1 MQQRVVRVWD
11 LPTRL
16 FHWSLLAGI
25 GALFATGVLP
35 GLPIQWHANAGYLV
49 LALLIFRLVWGFV
62 GGYWSRFRTFVPGVR
77 SVLAILRGR
86 SRCRTALGHGPLG
99 GLAVLGLLTALFLQV
114 LSGMAANGQAG
125 YAGPLHHFL
134 GHDLARA
141 ATTLHRGAGKWLL
154 LALIGLHVA
163 TVIYFLAVR
172 KRNLIG
178 PMLHGNQPA
187 PQEPTMQSEDGAS
200 SRLMALSLL
209 ALSACAVFVLVRAI
223 G

>member
-25 GALFATGVLP
+25 GALFATGILP
-35 GLPIQWHANAGYLV
+35 GFPIHWHVNAGYFV
-49 LALLIFRLVWGFV
+49 LALLIFRLAWGFV

-77 SVLAILRGR
+77 GMLAILRGR
-86 SRCRTALGHGPLG
+86 QRGGGSVGHGPLG

-114 LSGMAANGQAG
+114 LSGMAAEGQTG
-125 YAGPLHHFL
+125 YAGPLSHFL

-141 ATTLHRGAGKWLL
+141 ATAMHRGAGKWFL
-154 LALIGLHVA
+154 LALIGLHIG
-163 TVIYFLAVR
+163 TVMYFLAVR

-187 PQEPTMQSEDGAS
+187 PQEPTIHSEDGVS

-209 ALSACAVFVLVRAI
+209 ALSACAVFLLVRAT